1 MQTYGHTYVP
11 VDREADDGQ
20 WVAEVYGDP
29 AAAAVT
35 QVTDGRAT
43 SSLSCQAVV
52 VDMLDSFSWSR
63 GSGCSNW
70 APVPDGTQLSS
81 HSGPARARSR
91 VWKWTR
97 DLLAQQ
103 A

>member
-1 MQTYGHTYVP
+1 MHTYGHTYLP

-29 AAAAVT
+29 DAAAVT

-52 VDMLDSFSWSR
+52 VDMLDSLLLEPGQRWDA
-63 GSGCSNW
+63 SGVFGFAC
-70 APVPDGTQLSS
+70 
-81 HSGPARARSR
+81 H
-91 VWKWTR
+91 
-97 DLLAQQ
+97 
-103 A
+103 